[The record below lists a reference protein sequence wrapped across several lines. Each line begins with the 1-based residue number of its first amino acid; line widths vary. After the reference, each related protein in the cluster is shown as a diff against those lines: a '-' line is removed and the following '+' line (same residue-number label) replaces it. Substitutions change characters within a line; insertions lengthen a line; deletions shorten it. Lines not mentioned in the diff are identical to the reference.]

1 MALAFDGIIIGA
13 GVMGASAAMHLAS
26 AGMKRLLLLE
36 KGPGVGSGS
45 TGKSSAC
52 IRQTYS
58 HYEVCLMAY
67 EALQL
72 FKNWQ
77 DFTGLEAP
85 RANFVNCG
93 VLFLVDKDDASVPKI
108 LDIHRRVGVKSAVLD
123 DKARLELFPDVDFRA
138 PPAHVVGLSDEA
150 ACDVVAVH
158 EHEGGFAD
166 PVGTAEDMLDVA
178 RRLGAQA
185 RFKARVVKIL
195 QQGGRIA
202 GIEAD
207 IAGQR
212 EVIHAPVVV
221 NCAGPWAMGINRL
234 AGVSLPQK
242 LVATRNQIVS
252 KQFPETLR
260 GNIPMIIDMVNGIYC
275 RLEANREQI
284 ITGSVREEDEREQV
298 ADPDH
303 YNEVADAPFREEKL
317 ALLHHRVSTF
327 EARGNITSYAGLYTV
342 NQDDY
347 HPIIDR
353 APLEGFFPVCGFSG
367 HGFKLSPVVGALVAQ
382 KVLGQWG
389 RVTSGVPTG
398 FFNADRPRLTTN
410 WGGVIA

>member
-1 MALAFDGIIIGA
+1 MASAYDGIIIGA
-13 GVMGASAAMHLAS
+13 GVMGASSAMHLAS

-36 KGPGVGSGS
+36 KGSGVGSGS

-58 HYEVCLMAY
+58 HAEVCLMAY

-93 VLFLVDKDDASVPKI
+93 VLFLVDKDDASVPAI
-108 LDIHRRVGVKSAVLD
+108 LEIHRRVGVKSALLD
-123 DKARLELFPDVDFRA
+123 DQARLELFPDVDFRA
-138 PPAHVVGLSDEA
+138 APAGRVGLEDDA
-150 ACDVVAVH
+150 AYNVVALH
-158 EHEGGFAD
+158 EREGGFAD

-178 RRLGAQA
+178 RRLGTQV
-185 RFKARVVKIL
+185 RFKARVVTIL
-195 QQGGRIA
+195 QQGGHVT
-202 GIEAD
+202 GVEAD
-207 IAGQR
+207 IAGRR
-212 EVIHAPVVV
+212 EIIHAPLVI
-221 NCAGPWAMGINRL
+221 NCAGPWAMGINSL
-234 AGVSLPQK
+234 AGAPLPQK

-252 KQFPETLR
+252 KQFSETLR

-275 RLEANREQI
+275 RLEANGEQI
-284 ITGSVREEDEREQV
+284 ITGSVLEEDESEEV

-303 YNEVADAPFREEKL
+303 YNEVADAPFREQKL
-317 ALLHHRVSTF
+317 ALLHHRVTTF
-327 EARGNITSYAGLYTV
+327 AARGKITSYAGLYTV

-353 APLEGFFPVCGFSG
+353 SPLEGFFPVCGFSG
-367 HGFKLSPVVGALVAQ
+367 HGFKLSPVVGTLVAQ

-389 RVTSGVPTG
+389 RVTSGVPTT
-398 FFNADRPRLTTN
+398 FFNAQRPRLTTN